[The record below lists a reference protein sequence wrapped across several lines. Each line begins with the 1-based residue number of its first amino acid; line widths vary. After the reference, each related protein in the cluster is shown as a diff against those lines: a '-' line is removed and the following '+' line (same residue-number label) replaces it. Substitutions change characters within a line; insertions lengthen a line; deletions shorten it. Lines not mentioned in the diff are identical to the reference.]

1 MSELSLGGDR
11 MKYEIKGG
19 NLPVL
24 LIHLDAGEMI
34 ECEAGAMSWM
44 DEGIEMQTQGGG
56 LGKMFGRLLTNE
68 SAFVNHYTARVAGEI
83 AFASKFPGSIKA
95 VRVTP
100 AEPIYIQKGAYL
112 CSMGRIDS
120 EVYIQKKFSGG
131 LFGGEGFLMRKY
143 HGDGIVFLEI
153 DGSAIEYDLAPGQKK
168 IIDTGHVVAL
178 QGNMSLDV
186 VQIKGVKNVL
196 LGGEGLFNTVVTGP
210 GRLTVQTMPISQTA
224 MLLYNL
230 MPHSSS

>member
-1 MSELSLGGDR
+1 
-11 MKYEIKGG
+11 MKYEVKGG

-24 LIHLDAGEMI
+24 LVNLEAGETI

-56 LGKMFGRLLTNE
+56 IGKMFGRILTNE
-68 SAFVNHYTARVAGEI
+68 NAFVNHYTARAPEEI
-83 AFASKFPGSIKA
+83 AFAGKFPGSIRD
-95 VRVTP
+95 VRDTTS
-100 AEPIYIQKGAYL
+100 EPLYIQKGAYL

-120 EVYIQKKFSGG
+120 EVYIQRKIGGG

-143 HGDGIVFLEI
+143 YGDGIVFLEV
-153 DGSAIEYDLAPGQKK
+153 DGAAVEYDLAPGQKK
-168 IIDTGHVVAL
+168 IIDTGHVVAM

-210 GRLTVQTMPISQTA
+210 GRLTVQTMPVSKTA
-224 MLLYNL
+224 MMLYNL
-230 MPHSSS
+230 MPHPSSR